1 MSIAAGFST
10 YYQGNVPGTYSSPW
24 PRMLSLD
31 CPIPIQCLLKRNRT
45 YVLTTNSYNIR
56 EITVDSAQI
65 LTATSPSEHNFC
77 SHNIMNS
84 IMGCYHVTLVAGSFA
99 KVPQAR
105 EKGDRKD
112 CNLLVSLFLAGLK
125 YGLTTVEPRF
135 NEPQHNEVLGVK
147 QRFS

>member
-1 MSIAAGFST
+1 MRMSIVAGFST

-24 PRMLSLD
+24 PRILSLD
-31 CPIPIQCLLKRNRT
+31 CPIPIRCLLKRNRT

-65 LTATSPSEHNFC
+65 LTATSPSEATFC

-105 EKGDRKD
+105 EKGDRQ
-112 CNLLVSLFLAGLK
+112 GL
-125 YGLTTVEPRF
+125 
-135 NEPQHNEVLGVK
+135 
-147 QRFS
+147 